1 MCYHYIPL
9 WIFAVVGLQ
18 EYMLVIG
25 PKPEKNRG
33 KQKIQ
38 QKNRKKEK
46 SKKVIKGTVIVTR
59 KNQLKKRKCVGI

>member
-1 MCYHYIPL
+1 MD
-9 WIFAVVGLQ
+9 IFAVVGLQ

-33 KQKIQ
+33 KLKIQ
-38 QKNRKKEK
+38 QKNRKEEK

-59 KNQLKKRKCVGI
+59 KFS